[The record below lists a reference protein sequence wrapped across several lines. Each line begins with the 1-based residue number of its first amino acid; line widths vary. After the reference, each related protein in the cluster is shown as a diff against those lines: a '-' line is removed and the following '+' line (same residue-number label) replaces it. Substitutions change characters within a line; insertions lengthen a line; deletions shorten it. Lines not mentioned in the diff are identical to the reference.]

1 MRFMKQLIT
10 LFLFFSISLNSQ
22 DFYDVDTKVL
32 DYPRF
37 SKVEDLANQ
46 IKKDFKTDL
55 EKARATFFW
64 LTQNIRY
71 NLKEYYNPKPRRF
84 RIEFSSEAEKN
95 KKLQAIKYQLVANM
109 FQNKTGVCEE
119 YAQAFKILCDLLNIE
134 SEVIKGYVRNNP
146 NEIGSTSNAVNH
158 AWNAV
163 KIDGNWVILDATWA
177 AGYNSGSQW
186 VREFNPYFFDIP
198 KDKIFKSHYPEETI
212 WVLRFGRMTLQDFY
226 KQPLY
231 KATFLSLQTD
241 LISPK
246 TGIIR
251 INASKNIVLKFK
263 NFDTNLRVLYG
274 FKGSKNSQRP
284 MIKTVGDISTMIL
297 KNPQRNTDLILFIN
311 QEDALYF
318 KVRVR

>member
-1 MRFMKQLIT
+1 MKHLIL
-10 LFLFFSISLNSQ
+10 LFLLVSISIKSQ
-22 DFYDVDTKVL
+22 DFSSVDAKVL

-37 SKVEDLANQ
+37 SKAEDLAKQ
-46 IKKDFKTDL
+46 IKEDFTTDL
-55 EKARATFFW
+55 EKSRAAFFW

-71 NLKEYYNPKPRRF
+71 NLKEYYNPTPRRF
-84 RIEFSSEAEKN
+84 RIEFASEAEKN
-95 KKLQAIKYQLVANM
+95 QKLQAIKHQLVADM

-119 YAQAFKILCDLLNIE
+119 YAQAFKLLCDLLNIE

-146 NEIGSTSNAVNH
+146 NEIGKTSNAINH

-163 KIDGNWVILDATWA
+163 KIDDNWLLLDATWA
-177 AGYNSGSQW
+177 SGYNSGNQW
-186 VREFNPYFFDIP
+186 VREYNPYFFDIP

-212 WVLRFGRMTLQDFY
+212 WVLRFGRMTLEDFY

-231 KATFLSLQTD
+231 KAIFLGLQTD

-251 INASKNIVLKFK
+251 INKSQNITLKFK
-263 NFDTNLRVLYG
+263 NFDTNLSVLYRY
-274 FKGSKNSQRP
+274 KGSKNSQRP
-284 MIKTVGDISTMIL
+284 EIKTVADITTINL
-297 KNPQRNTDLILFIN
+297 QNPQRNTDLIVFIN

-318 KVRVR
+318 KVKMR